1 MSSFRVLGQIIEA
14 SGRPYVL
21 TEMEAAATGSL
32 NKFLKGKMYNRCRKV
47 HIVFSTALHA
57 LHFQTFMQDEEFS
70 D

>member
-1 MSSFRVLGQIIEA
+1 MSYFRFLGQIIEA

-21 TEMEAAATGSL
+21 TEMETVATGSL